1 MRSSCCAKYNK
12 RLSTASPSKKLSKM
26 SMINNVPVA
35 APLDNTT
42 VEHLKVIDYIT
53 TIGGIDA
60 LVSEHKD
67 MRDKQE
73 QLRIKRNEMSRI
85 YKAKRRE
92 AARMETKLTIET
104 LEARID
110 TLEKALAAAAAPAAA
125 AAAAA
130 AAAPAAPAPPAPL
143 EEKPVKKAP
152 IKISEYLK
160 AGQSIFYKNRCSSEE
175 FEAVFNGTVFVIS
188 NPAVAKGA
196 AAHIKTPTTFCT
208 KVIKHLQKT
217 GATKRINTNECGWD
231 ACYIKDAKGKAIKLK
246 KLIE

>member
-1 MRSSCCAKYNK
+1 
-12 RLSTASPSKKLSKM
+12 
-26 SMINNVPVA
+26 MINNVPVA
-35 APLDNTT
+35 APLDNDT

-85 YKAKRRE
+85 YTAKRRE

-104 LEARID
+104 LESRID
-110 TLEKALAAAAAPAAA
+110 TLEKALAAAAA
-125 AAAAA
+125 
-130 AAAPAAPAPPAPL
+130 AAPAAPAAPAPPAAPPAPL

-160 AGQSIFYKNRCSSEE
+160 AGQSIFYKNRCSPEE
-175 FEAVFNGTVFVIS
+175 FEAVFNGTVFVIL

-231 ACYIKDAKGKAIKLK
+231 ACYIKDTKGKAIKLK